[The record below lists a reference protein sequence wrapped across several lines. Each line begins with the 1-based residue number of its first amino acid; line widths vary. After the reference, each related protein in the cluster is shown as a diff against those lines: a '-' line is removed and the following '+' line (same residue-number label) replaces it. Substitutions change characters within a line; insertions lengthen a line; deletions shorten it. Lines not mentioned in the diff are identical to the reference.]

1 MVTLSNG
8 YDLDYIWCQV
18 DRGQG
23 QGGYGLACGHP
34 DVGAD
39 QLRPSGYP
47 HRPYRSVIT
56 WYCWRA
62 VELTAGAGASVLP
75 VAANPT
81 LGPLP
86 YILRLA
92 QDILVS
98 VKHLVDVDETLLDQ
112 ARATLGTSTI
122 KDTVN
127 EALRLAASRKR
138 AELDAA
144 MDELA
149 ELVRAL
155 PVEDRA
161 NAW

>member
-1 MVTLSNG
+1 MAHQARFTS
-8 YDLDYIWCQV
+8 
-18 DRGQG
+18 
-23 QGGYGLACGHP
+23 
-34 DVGAD
+34 
-39 QLRPSGYP
+39 
-47 HRPYRSVIT
+47 RSPR
-56 WYCWRA
+56 RA
-62 VELTAGAGASVLP
+62 GI
-75 VAANPT
+75 PT
-81 LGPLP
+81 PAPLP
-86 YILRLA
+86 YILRLP
-92 QDILVS
+92 QDILIS
-98 VKHLVDVDETLLDQ
+98 VKHLVDLDETLLEQ

>member
-1 MVTLSNG
+1 M
-8 YDLDYIWCQV
+8 
-18 DRGQG
+18 
-23 QGGYGLACGHP
+23 
-34 DVGAD
+34 
-39 QLRPSGYP
+39 
-47 HRPYRSVIT
+47 
-56 WYCWRA
+56 
-62 VELTAGAGASVLP
+62 
-75 VAANPT
+75 
-81 LGPLP
+81 LGPLT

-98 VKHLVDVDETLLDQ
+98 VKHLVDVDEKLLDQ

>member
-1 MVTLSNG
+1 MPG
-8 YDLDYIWCQV
+8 
-18 DRGQG
+18 
-23 QGGYGLACGHP
+23 
-34 DVGAD
+34 
-39 QLRPSGYP
+39 
-47 HRPYRSVIT
+47 
-56 WYCWRA
+56 
-62 VELTAGAGASVLP
+62 P
-75 VAANPT
+75 V
-81 LGPLP
+81 P
-86 YILRLA
+86 YILGLP
-92 QDILVS
+92 QDILIS
-98 VKHLVDVDETLLDQ
+98 VKHLVDLDETLLEQ

>member
-1 MVTLSNG
+1 MAKDGEGTGWRAGIPTS
-8 YDLDYIWCQV
+8 
-18 DRGQG
+18 
-23 QGGYGLACGHP
+23 AP
-34 DVGAD
+34 D
-39 QLRPSGYP
+39 QLRPFGYP
-47 HRPYRSVIT
+47 HRPYRSVVT
-56 WYCWRA
+56 WCWRA
-62 VELTAGAGASVLP
+62 VELTAGAAASVSP

-86 YILRLA
+86 YILWLA
-92 QDILVS
+92 QDILIS
-98 VKHLVDVDETLLDQ
+98 VKHLVDVDETLLEQ

-127 EALRLAASRKR
+127 EALRLAASRKC

>member
-1 MVTLSNG
+1 M
-8 YDLDYIWCQV
+8 
-18 DRGQG
+18 
-23 QGGYGLACGHP
+23 
-34 DVGAD
+34 
-39 QLRPSGYP
+39 
-47 HRPYRSVIT
+47 
-56 WYCWRA
+56 
-62 VELTAGAGASVLP
+62 
-75 VAANPT
+75 
-81 LGPLP
+81 P

-92 QDILVS
+92 QDILMS

>member
-1 MVTLSNG
+1 MPPCSPATK
-8 YDLDYIWCQV
+8 
-18 DRGQG
+18 
-23 QGGYGLACGHP
+23 
-34 DVGAD
+34 
-39 QLRPSGYP
+39 
-47 HRPYRSVIT
+47 
-56 WYCWRA
+56 
-62 VELTAGAGASVLP
+62 
-75 VAANPT
+75 
-81 LGPLP
+81 

-92 QDILVS
+92 QDILMGM
-98 VKHLVDVDETLLDQ
+98 KHLVDVDETLLEQ

-127 EALRLAASRKR
+127 EALRLAADRKR

-155 PVEDRA
+155 PVQDRA